1 MSAFAA
7 ATSSPA
13 GHHPRLFF
21 WRENRNDGAY
31 SVPGNLIRPVRGAT
45 ARHVGSQP
53 AVMLTVS
60 LGRHLTVAVGWA
72 YFIAV
77 PFLRE
82 SGPASNG
89 TYLGS
94 WVTFVF

>member
-21 WRENRNDGAY
+21 WRENRDDAY
-31 SVPGNLIRPVRGAT
+31 GVPGNLIRPVRGAT

-53 AVMLTVS
+53 
-60 LGRHLTVAVGWA
+60 
-72 YFIAV
+72 
-77 PFLRE
+77 P
-82 SGPASNG
+82 
-89 TYLGS
+89 
-94 WVTFVF
+94 

>member
-31 SVPGNLIRPVRGAT
+31 GVSGNLIRPVRGAT

-53 AVMLTVS
+53 
-60 LGRHLTVAVGWA
+60 
-72 YFIAV
+72 
-77 PFLRE
+77 P
-82 SGPASNG
+82 
-89 TYLGS
+89 
-94 WVTFVF
+94 

>member
-31 SVPGNLIRPVRGAT
+31 GVPGNLIRPVRGAT

-53 AVMLTVS
+53 
-60 LGRHLTVAVGWA
+60 
-72 YFIAV
+72 
-77 PFLRE
+77 P
-82 SGPASNG
+82 
-89 TYLGS
+89 
-94 WVTFVF
+94 

>member
-31 SVPGNLIRPVRGAT
+31 GVPGN
-45 ARHVGSQP
+45 H
-53 AVMLTVS
+53 
-60 LGRHLTVAVGWA
+60 
-72 YFIAV
+72 
-77 PFLRE
+77 
-82 SGPASNG
+82 G